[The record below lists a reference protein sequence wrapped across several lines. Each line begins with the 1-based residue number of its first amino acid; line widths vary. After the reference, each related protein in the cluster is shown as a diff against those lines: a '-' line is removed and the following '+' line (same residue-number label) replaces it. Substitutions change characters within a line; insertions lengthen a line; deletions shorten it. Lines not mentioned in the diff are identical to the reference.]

1 MSYQFTW
8 NPRFKQPVDIAQ
20 ITPIYQKSSIP
31 GLVAADLVPPG
42 GRLIC
47 AGEDAADL
55 EALLRLEDVVR
66 LNISTKLFTTS

>member
-1 MSYQFTW
+1 MFTYLFSKLK
-8 NPRFKQPVDIAQ
+8 NN
-20 ITPIYQKSSIP
+20 IP
-31 GLVAADLVPPG
+31 GLVAADLVPPD

-66 LNISTKLFTTS
+66 LNISSY